1 MITVAAQMLK
11 LRQVRTVM
19 LDLIKLMIMVM
30 KVAVVAMRGE
40 EIVVVVLMVV
50 AMTERLGS
58 RQLSSVMWKM
68 FPTAILRTKSLSA
81 GSQPVPRAAPWPR
94 AELNTQVLEI
104 CHGDICS
111 VRSHW
116 RQWGRPYIRLLWG
129 PLGTGFCA
137 RPEESEFRPTP
148 VSGKR
153 DILQHFLSNLIHP

>member
-1 MITVAAQMLK
+1 MVAQMLK

-30 KVAVVAMRGE
+30 KVAMVAMRVE
-40 EIVVVVLMVV
+40 EIMVVVVMVV
-50 AMTERLGS
+50 AMTECLGS
-58 RQLSSVMWKM
+58 RQLSLVMWKM
-68 FPTAILRTKSLSA
+68 LPTAILRTKSLSV
-81 GSQPVPRAAPWPR
+81 GSQPVLRATPWPR
-94 AELNTQVLEI
+94 AELNTQVLET
-104 CHGDICS
+104 CRGDICS

-137 RPEESEFRPTP
+137 RPESEFRPTV

-153 DILQHFLSNLIHP
+153 DTLQYLLSNLIHP